1 MNLSSNKKLFI
12 KDNEVTNVKDAEM
25 LRRQDTK

>member
-1 MNLSSNKKLFI
+1 MSLSSNKKLFV

>member
-1 MNLSSNKKLFI
+1 MNLSSNKKLFV